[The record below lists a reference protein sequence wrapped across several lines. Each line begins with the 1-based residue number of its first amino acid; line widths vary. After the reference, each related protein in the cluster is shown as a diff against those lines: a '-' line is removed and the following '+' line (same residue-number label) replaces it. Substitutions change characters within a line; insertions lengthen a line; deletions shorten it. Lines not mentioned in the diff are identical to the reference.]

1 MKKIAVITM
10 GVKLNNEKGHTR
22 FRFLSEILVDAGYD
36 VDLITTTFQHWEKS
50 QRNIS
55 EVQKINYKFNLKF
68 IYEPGYK
75 KNIDFRRIY
84 SHKVAAKNLMVLL
97 EKEGNYDLIYCEVP
111 PNDVALAAA
120 IYAKKKGIPFVADI
134 NELWPEAMHMV
145 LDVPIV
151 SNVIFHPLQRDIE
164 KVYSMVSGIV
174 GTSDE
179 YRDRPLKNQS
189 LDVPKVTVYV
199 GNEVKEFDEGVKKY
213 ASEIGKEENEFWVT
227 YAGTIGTSYDIRTL
241 VLTGEELIR
250 RRKLNIKIKI
260 LGSGPLEKE
269 MEQITE
275 EHYCKNVE
283 FVGYMPYGKM
293 AAYLAKS
300 DIVVNSFVK
309 KAPQSIVTKIGDYLA
324 SGHPMINTC
333 MSPEF
338 RKKVETDGFG
348 INIMPEDEEIL
359 ADAIE
364 RLYEDEEMRKEMGKR
379 AREIAEEQ
387 FDRRKSY
394 KKIVELIQGL
404 LEKYE

>member
-22 FRFLSEILVDAGYD
+22 FRFLSEILVDAGYE

-111 PNDVALAAA
+111 PNDVTLAAA

-151 SNVIFHPLQRDIE
+151 SDVIFHPLQRDIE

-394 KKIVELIQGL
+394 KKIVELIQVL